1 MRQELQNSSGLT
13 IRIVSLVP
21 GVESLRP
28 EPASGARTRETVWA
42 VCLYD
47 LGFASDTGQPLQS
60 EHFALWFPADQPV
73 SVKMQDAVGPGMLLP
88 ASDLLRAEILERPG
102 PSVVDDEDGALSMQ
116 GRSPDVVV
124 LADERAAHWIT
135 PTPMDPV
142 RYIHFVSVVRGLFP
156 ELSRVP
162 DAINAL
168 GCHYGFTGT
177 GGAHPGSAIAQ
188 IHVLARIIETLLSE
202 HTLNELI
209 RFVP

>member
-28 EPASGARTRETVWA
+28 EPTSGARPRETLWA

-47 LGFASDTGQPLQS
+47 LVFAADPGQSLQS

-88 ASDLLRAEILERPG
+88 ISDALRAEILERPG
-102 PSVVDDEDGALSMQ
+102 PSAVDEDNGQLIIPVS
-116 GRSPDVVV
+116 SPDVVV
-124 LADERAAHWIT
+124 LAGEREAHWIT
-135 PTPMDPV
+135 PNATDPV

-156 ELSRVP
+156 ELSRAP
-162 DAINAL
+162 DAIDAL
-168 GCHYGFTGT
+168 GRHYGVTGT
-177 GGAHPGSAIAQ
+177 GGAHPGSAIAR
-188 IHVLARIIETLLSE
+188 IHLLARIIETLLSE